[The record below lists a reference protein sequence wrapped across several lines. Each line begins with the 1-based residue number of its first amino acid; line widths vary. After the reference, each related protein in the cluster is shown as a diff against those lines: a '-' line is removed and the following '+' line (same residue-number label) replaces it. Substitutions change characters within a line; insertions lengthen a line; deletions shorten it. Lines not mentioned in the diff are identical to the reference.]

1 MPSRNTAKKSDV
13 VVSTSPTRDL
23 IKKSGRMS
31 MGNPCDR
38 CPEDAVCTVRWS
50 NIEKTV
56 ISVLCESCAESQE
69 ADAIESERMPL

>member
-13 VVSTSPTRDL
+13 VVSTSPTRYL

-31 MGNPCDR
+31 MGTPCDR
-38 CPEDAVCTVRWS
+38 CSEDAVCTVRWS
-50 NIEKTV
+50 NSEKTV